1 MVTPMHTTPWSRRT
15 VLLAL
20 PAALA
25 ACAAPPAG
33 DAPPRAPALLSV
45 WRTLPGG
52 YLAPPSPV
60 VGLPP
65 RAGTGMF
72 VKLLAPTAVAL
83 RGDDL
88 LVVDSGQGRLWRADA
103 LMGTM
108 TGIAGAPT
116 GASVSIALGADLSA
130 WVLDPLARQVL
141 RFGRDGRLLQSFG
154 MGAASP
160 APSAFVLLDGGATL
174 LVSDGASSS
183 WTERRNPAGPAL
195 EVLPQ
200 RADGTRL
207 GGVDAIAAGRER
219 LWVLDQRG
227 GAVHAVQRDGRV
239 VESRGAGVLR
249 QPRALAVDAHDRV
262 WVLEGFEPALVM
274 LARDR
279 EPLRIDARTLRL
291 QQPSAL
297 AIDAL
302 MLALADR
309 LTGTVTLFRLG
320 PPGATQVLP

>member
-1 MVTPMHTTPWSRRT
+1 MVTTALSRRT
-15 VLLAL
+15 ALLML

-25 ACAAPPAG
+25 GCAAATDEAAPRGEPP
-33 DAPPRAPALLSV
+33 LLGLWRSV
-45 WRTLPGG
+45 PGG

-72 VKLLAPTAVAL
+72 VKWLAPSAVAL

-88 LVVDSGQGRLWRADA
+88 LVVDAGQGRLWRADA
-103 LMGTM
+103 VLGTV

-116 GASVSIALGADLSA
+116 GPDVSIALGIDLSA
-130 WVLDPLARQVL
+130 WVLDPLARRVL
-141 RFGRDGRLLQSFG
+141 RFARDGRLMQSFG
-154 MGAASP
+154 MGAVSP
-160 APSAFVLLDGGATL
+160 APSGFALLDGGATL
-174 LVSDGASSS
+174 LVADGAAAT

-200 RADGTRL
+200 RADGLRL
-207 GGVDAIAAGRER
+207 GGVNAIAVSRDR
-219 LWVLDQRG
+219 LWLLDQRG

-239 VESRGAGVLR
+239 VESRGAGALR

-274 LARDR
+274 LAPGR

-297 AIDAL
+297 AIDGLSMAV
-302 MLALADR
+302 ADR

-320 PPGATQVLP
+320 PPEATQVRP